1 MEDFNNVNFY
11 DGTVEYNSTDNIEL
25 SNVNDDRDTDSQEI
39 FVNTGDSVD
48 YSGYF
53 NDIVENLD
61 SINTMM
67 TVNSDSSETETDVVT
82 LDDIHHDLQLLMI
95 VFLCFFAVFVGH
107 GFVNKFRNL

>member
-1 MEDFNNVNFY
+1 MEDNNNVEFY
-11 DGTVEYNSTDNIEL
+11 DGTIEFNATDNIEL
-25 SNVNDDRDTDSQEI
+25 SNVSNDRDTDSEEI
-39 FVNTGDSVD
+39 SVNTGDSVD
-48 YSGYF
+48 YSDYF

-67 TVNSDSSETETDVVT
+67 SVNSDSAETETDVVT
-82 LDDIHHDLQLLMI
+82 LDDIHHDLQLIMI